1 MRSTI
6 AVAVASLVLLSAGA
20 ANAAIGDRCEVTNP
34 AGNAAHVRSTS
45 QGIVVGTIPNGMKVT
60 IMNEDKADDGREWVW
75 LYSQNGMQ
83 PLGWVPSD
91 LLTCE

>member
-1 MRSTI
+1 MRSMI
-6 AVAVASLVLLSAGA
+6 AVAVAFLVLLGA
-20 ANAAIGDRCEVTNP
+20 SVANAALGDRCEVTNP
-34 AGNAAHVRSTS
+34 DGTPLNVRSTS

-83 PLGWVPSD
+83 PLGWVPRD
-91 LLTCE
+91 TLTCE